1 MTGLP
6 FPLGVPVL
14 TDGTVTL
21 RAHRPEDIESVY
33 EMATDP
39 ATQRWTGIPVPYQRS
54 DAEEFVGRIIPA
66 GWDTA
71 QSLSW
76 AIEVGGRFAG
86 NVDIRGAGPVT
97 DIGFVLHPGARGRGV
112 MRAAVDLAVQYA
124 FTEGGKE
131 VVHWRAQVG
140 NEASL
145 RVAHACGFTLHGTT
159 PGLLYENGRLHDAWT
174 ASIRFGDAPTPRT
187 SWRSSVLEAEG
198 VRLRPLAAHDLAPI
212 AEACND
218 PVTRHYLAGL
228 PHPYGLAQ
236 AEAYR
241 ADSIWQAAAGTKETW
256 AVCDPKTDGLLGTVA
271 VMGLRGVDDGS
282 GEIGYWTHPSA
293 RGRGITIA
301 AVRATVDHAFSPE
314 GLDRRRLTLYAAAG
328 NDPSNAV
335 ARAAG
340 FTAFGTQH
348 SAEPLGD
355 GTVDDLVGYEFV
367 RPRPR

>member
-14 TDGTVTL
+14 TDGFVTL
-21 RAHRPEDIESVY
+21 RAHKPDDIEPVY

-39 ATQRWTGIPVPYQRS
+39 ATQRWTGIPVPYQRG

-76 AIEVGGRFAG
+76 AIEVDGRFAG

-97 DIGFVLHPGARGRGV
+97 DIGFVLHPKARGRGV
-112 MRAAVDLAVQYA
+112 MKAAVDLAVQYA
-124 FTEGGKE
+124 FAEGGKE

-159 PGLLYENGRLHDAWT
+159 PGLLYENGRVHDAWT

-187 SWRSSVLEAEG
+187 RWRSSLIETAAL
-198 VRLRPLAAHDLAPI
+198 RLRPLEERDLERI
-212 AEACND
+212 VEACND
-218 PVTRHYLAGL
+218 PLTRLYLAGL
-228 PHPYGLAQ
+228 PRPYGIAQ
-236 AEAYR
+236 AAEYR
-241 ADSIWQAAAGTKETW
+241 ADSVWQAATGGKETW
-256 AVCDPKTDGLLGTVA
+256 IFCDPKTEELLGTVA
-271 VMGLRGVDDGS
+271 VMGLRGVDEGS

-293 RGRGITIA
+293 RGRGLTIA
-301 AVRATVDHAFSPE
+301 AVRAAIEHAFSPD
-314 GLDRRRLTLYAAAG
+314 GLDRRRLTLYAAASNG
-328 NDPSNAV
+328 PSNAV
-335 ARAAG
+335 ARAAN
-340 FTAFGTQH
+340 FTAFGTQRA
-348 SAEPLGD
+348 AEPLGD
-355 GTVDDLVGYEFV
+355 GSFDDLVGYELV
-367 RPRPR
+367 R